1 MNICP
6 FKSLGYC
13 FYKKTCEFQVYDF
26 QNQTILCGKAE
37 EISYELRSSDTKYQ
51 CNESIQDRT

>member
-13 FYKKTCEFQVYDF
+13 FYKKTCDFQVYDS
-26 QNQTILCGKAE
+26 QNQTILCGKVE
-37 EISYELRSSDTKYQ
+37 NISYEFRSSDTGNQ
-51 CNESIQDRT
+51 RNEPF

>member
-1 MNICP
+1 MDICP

-13 FYKKTCEFQVYDF
+13 FYKKSCEFQVYDF

-37 EISYELRSSDTKYQ
+37 DISYELRSSDTGNQ
-51 CNESIQDRT
+51 RNESF